1 MKTAPLLFFLFPF
14 PPKLN
19 FFLTSNS
26 LPALSQTRRAASQ
39 RNFDDD
45 AEDIFDDDN
54 DDDNDNGNDDDNN
67 DDNDATT
74 MTTTSETTLTTTFNL
89 ELFTL

>member
-26 LPALSQTRRAASQ
+26 LPALSQTRYAASQ

-45 AEDIFDDDN
+45 
-54 DDDNDNGNDDDNN
+54 DNN
-67 DDNDATT
+67 DDNDNDA
-74 MTTTSETTLTTTFNL
+74 EDNFDDDI
-89 ELFTL
+89 

>member
-26 LPALSQTRRAASQ
+26 LPALSQTRHAASQ

-45 AEDIFDDDN
+45 
-54 DDDNDNGNDDDNN
+54 DNN
-67 DDNDATT
+67 DDNDNDA
-74 MTTTSETTLTTTFNL
+74 EDNFDDDI
-89 ELFTL
+89 